1 MDKMDVVVVG
11 AGVVG
16 LAVAARLSQRFQRVL
31 LIDRADAIGTG
42 SSSRNSEVI
51 HAGIYYPTGSLKASL
66 CVQGRDDLY
75 TYCHRRGITVNPVG
89 KVIVAT
95 HKAQEVQLSKLLHQG
110 LANGV
115 QDLELL
121 SRRQLAELEPELKA
135 TSGLF
140 SPSTGIIDSHG
151 YMFSLLAEAEEN
163 GVIFASNTEFIAASS
178 HNNGFSIELVND
190 GLALQID
197 THYLIN
203 SAGLYACE
211 LACKIEGLDRG
222 FIPTLHWCKGH
233 YVSYRGKS
241 PFRHLIYPIP
251 EAGLKGLGIH
261 ATLDLA
267 GQLKFGPD
275 TLYLPPSSGE
285 EYTVPESLK
294 ATFYRAISAYFP
306 QVELD
311 RLQADY
317 AGIRPKL
324 QGPNDSQVSDFV
336 IQGEAEH
343 GLAGLVNLIGIES
356 PGLTASLAIAEQV
369 SKRLPSL

>member
-1 MDKMDVVVVG
+1 MDKMDAVVVG

-16 LAVAARLSQRFQRVL
+16 LAVAARLSQRFKRVL
-31 LIDRADAIGTG
+31 LVDRADAIGTG
-42 SSSRNSEVI
+42 ISSRNSEVI
-51 HAGIYYPTGSLKASL
+51 HAGIYYPTGSLKARL
-66 CVQGRDDLY
+66 CVQGKHNLY
-75 TYCHRRGITVNPVG
+75 AYCARRSIAVNPLG
-89 KVIVAT
+89 KVIVAS
-95 HKAQEVQLSKLLHQG
+95 HKGQEAKLDALLEQG
-110 LANGV
+110 RANGV
-115 QDLELL
+115 EDLEPL
-121 SRRQLAELEPELKA
+121 SRRQLAELEPALKA
-135 TSGLF
+135 AGGLF

-151 YMFSLLAEAEEN
+151 YMYSLLAEAEAI
-163 GVIFASNTEFIAASS
+163 GVIFAAHTEFMGASA

-211 LACKIEGLDRG
+211 LASKIEGLG
-222 FIPTLHWCKGH
+222 SAFIPTLHWCKGH
-233 YVSYRGKS
+233 YFSYQGKS
-241 PFRHLIYPIP
+241 PFRHLIYPVP
-251 EAGLKGLGIH
+251 EPSLKGLGIH

-285 EYTVPESLK
+285 DYAVPESLK

-306 QVELD
+306 QIELD

-324 QGPNDSQVSDFV
+324 QGPNDNQVSDFV

-356 PGLTASLAIAEQV
+356 PGLTASLAIADQV

>member
-1 MDKMDVVVVG
+1 MDKMDAVVVG

-16 LAVAARLSQRFQRVL
+16 LAVAARLSQRFKRVL
-31 LIDRADAIGTG
+31 LVDRADAIGTG
-42 SSSRNSEVI
+42 ISSRNSEVI
-51 HAGIYYPTGSLKASL
+51 HAGIYYPTGSLKARL
-66 CVQGRDDLY
+66 CVQGKHDLY
-75 TYCHRRGITVNPVG
+75 AYCARRSIAVNPVG
-89 KVIVAT
+89 KVIVAS
-95 HKAQEVQLSKLLHQG
+95 HKAQEAKLDALLEQG
-110 LANGV
+110 RVNGV
-115 QDLELL
+115 EDLEPL
-121 SRRQLAELEPELKA
+121 SRRQLAELEPALKA
-135 TSGLF
+135 AGGLF

-151 YMFSLLAEAEEN
+151 YMYSLLAEAEAN
-163 GVIFASNTEFIAASS
+163 GVIFAAHTEFMGASA

-211 LACKIEGLDRG
+211 LASKIEGLG
-222 FIPTLHWCKGH
+222 SAFIPTLHWCKGH
-233 YVSYRGKS
+233 YFSYQGKS
-241 PFRHLIYPIP
+241 PFRHLIYPVP
-251 EAGLKGLGIH
+251 EPGLKGLGIH

-275 TLYLPPSSGE
+275 TLYLPPSNVE
-285 EYTVPESLK
+285 EYAVPESLK

-343 GLAGLVNLIGIES
+343 GLGGLVNLIGIES
-356 PGLTASLAIAEQV
+356 PGLTASLAIADQV